1 MPKKDPVH
9 VEPEKPKSPVV
20 GPNKT
25 SAEPAKPKIPQPE
38 NNKTPADPP
47 KVVPVV
53 TAPPTVKKS

>member
-1 MPKKDPVH
+1 M
-9 VEPEKPKSPVV
+9 EPEKPKSPVV

-53 TAPPTVKKS
+53 PAPPTVKKS